1 MILKNKPKT
10 VGQFIIDLTPLLD
23 VIFILLIVVL
33 SFQNTYSKQADE
45 KIETAEKQA
54 EERLEEAAK
63 IEQTAKDAMAEN
75 NDHYETVQ
83 KQLETYEQMYDYVNV
98 VTVFAS
104 YRPSNRKYRTLHVE
118 INAREQWER
127 EINPSN
133 EDRIWDECRAYIEG
147 VLGNSE
153 GVPTIFAIK
162 DEKMLYRDEQ
172 AILALYED
180 LNIKDKF
187 EKNYSESDD
196 E

>member
-1 MILKNKPKT
+1 MMLKNKPKT
-10 VGQFIIDLTPLLD
+10 LGQFIIDLTPLLD

-33 SFQNTYSKQADE
+33 SFQDNYSKLADE
-45 KIETAEKQA
+45 KLENAE
-54 EERLEEAAK
+54 K

-133 EDRIWDECRAYIEG
+133 EDKIWDECRAYIEG
-147 VLGNSE
+147 VIGSNE
-153 GVPTIFAIK
+153 NKPTIFAIK

-172 AILALYED
+172 AILSLYED